1 MHTAS
6 AFCVYFCFQIQLTAH
21 LWCILIFVG
30 FFWLVFSS
38 FSFPSMCVLDELP
51 SSGSQVQHKYGWALE
66 LDELWCPSSIPCGK
80 IMWFFLS
87 YESCSFECV
96 SSLYH
101 GYVANPNSIPL
112 LFNLKIQFSVFNAD
126 VFISVVK
133 IATTFYCWGGIGSLT
148 NCQSR
153 SVY

>member
-1 MHTAS
+1 MN
-6 AFCVYFCFQIQLTAH
+6 C
-21 LWCILIFVG
+21 
-30 FFWLVFSS
+30 LV
-38 FSFPSMCVLDELP
+38 LA
-51 SSGSQVQHKYGWALE
+51 HKY
-66 LDELWCPSSIPCGK
+66 SINMAEHWNWMSFDAHQVSHVARLCV
-80 IMWFFLS
+80 FFLS

-96 SSLYH
+96 SRLYH